1 MRNENKKYYKSY
13 ARLQRHIDKMMIIKV
28 AADATVAI
36 IITKFL
42 SSSSDEFRLNLLSE
56 FALAAIVEGVV
67 VSAVAI
73 GFVVFI
79 AVTMAVVVVVTDV
92 PGPGVVDTNRRIG
105 S

>member
-1 MRNENKKYYKSY
+1 MRMRNENKKYYKSY

-73 GFVVFI
+73 GCI
-79 AVTMAVVVVVTDV
+79 YCCNY
-92 PGPGVVDTNRRIG
+92 GCGGG
-105 S
+105 SDRCARSWCC